1 MLRSWREGTL
11 SGLEEEYLSIA
22 FALGSLYEEEG
33 GQEGVK
39 KVKLG
44 KKEEINVC
52 VFFLSKYREINLK
65 KLGSDYRRS

>member
-52 VFFLSKYREINLK
+52 VFFSQ
-65 KLGSDYRRS
+65 